1 MHALDPTHLINSY
14 GFWGIFA
21 IIFAESGLF
30 FGFFLPGDSL
40 LVTAGLLASTHK
52 AGDVHLNLAL
62 LLVGCAVAAIVGDQV
77 GYAFGRHFG
86 PKLFARPES
95 RLFKQEHLQKAQ
107 QYLDTRG
114 AKMIV
119 MARFVPAVRTFT
131 PIAAGASRMR
141 YRLFVPYNVAGGI
154 LWACGMTLAGYVLGS
169 SVAHIDRYL
178 VPVVAAIILIS
189 LIPVAL
195 EVLKQRRSRRAS
207 RQSTSPGREEH
218 PASL

>member
-1 MHALDPTHLINSY
+1 MCPARISDRTGEDQHQLV
-14 GFWGIFA
+14 
-21 IIFAESGLF
+21 
-30 FGFFLPGDSL
+30 SL
-40 LVTAGLLASTHK
+40 RSLV
-52 AGDVHLNLAL
+52 DVHLNLGL
-62 LLVGCAVAAIVGDQV
+62 LLVGCAAAAIVGDQV
-77 GYAFGRHFG
+77 GYAFGRRFG

-107 QYLDTRG
+107 QYLDSRG

-154 LWACGMTLAGYVLGS
+154 LWASGMTLAGYVLGS

-207 RQSTSPGREEH
+207 RQSTWAGREDH

>member
-1 MHALDPTHLINSY
+1 MP
-14 GFWGIFA
+14 
-21 IIFAESGLF
+21 
-30 FGFFLPGDSL
+30 P
-40 LVTAGLLASTHK
+40 LVLRSCLLAPGLSTWMPKPHITFTPPI
-52 AGDVHLNLAL
+52 
-62 LLVGCAVAAIVGDQV
+62 AIVGDQV
-77 GYAFGRHFG
+77 GYAFGRRFG

-95 RLFKQEHLQKAQ
+95 RLFKQEHLQEAQ
-107 QYLDTRG
+107 QYLDSRG

-119 MARFVPAVRTFT
+119 MACLVPAVRTFT

-141 YRLFVPYNVAGGI
+141 CRLFVPYNVAGGI
-154 LWACGMTLAGYVLGS
+154 LWASGMTLAGYVLGS

-207 RQSTSPGREEH
+207 RQSTSAGREDH